1 MKTSQKQREDDLQ
14 AATPFVT
21 LTRGAEQFETPK
33 SPKPEENLARSNKV
47 NKRFK
52 TLMSIFETKNSPFMN
67 SQPHSRTDFR
77 RNFNHYNLQI
87 IKENIY

>member
-21 LTRGAEQFETPK
+21 LTRGAVQFETPK

-67 SQPHSRTDFR
+67 RVSPIPELISEEISITIT
-77 RNFNHYNLQI
+77 Y
-87 IKENIY
+87 KS